1 MPQVRRIMVLSFE
14 WEVPAQGI
22 VCKATTTSDDGEI
35 KTYTGCTDCT
45 FKERHYHHTS
55 DLRHRDQRK
64 NTKLANYVWKK
75 RDEGA
80 EITHIKWEVE
90 KQCHNYA
97 PGSGKCDVC
106 LTEKLS
112 IMKNRDPRSLNQR
125 SELMNT
131 CLHKKSWLLTR
142 VKDR

>member
-1 MPQVRRIMVLSFE
+1 MFVVQARLNGGLYHVISLFLCLS
-14 WEVPAQGI
+14 
-22 VCKATTTSDDGEI
+22 
-35 KTYTGCTDCT
+35 
-45 FKERHYHHTS
+45 
-55 DLRHRDQRK
+55 DQRK

-80 EITHIKWEVE
+80 EIIDIKWEVE
-90 KQCHNYA
+90 KQCHSYT

-112 IMKNRDPRSLNQR
+112 IMKNRDPRSLNKL

>member
-1 MPQVRRIMVLSFE
+1 MTIGSHTFNFTITYSSRRCIPWRDLDETVL
-14 WEVPAQGI
+14 
-22 VCKATTTSDDGEI
+22 
-35 KTYTGCTDCT
+35 TG
-45 FKERHYHHTS
+45 
-55 DLRHRDQRK
+55 
-64 NTKLANYVWKK
+64 KLANYVWKK

-80 EITHIKWEVE
+80 EIIDIKWEVE
-90 KQCHNYA
+90 KQCHSYT

-112 IMKNRDPRSLNQR
+112 IMKNRDPRSLNKR